1 MPSPPNWYNEEQR
14 AESVQRRRDMSGL
27 QNRVRAK
34 VQEAE
39 ALSARIRQLDRD
51 SEEQKAEIMRWA
63 VVGDE
68 ATRLIIQAEERL
80 SAGQLAQ
87 LKAEINGTEPG
98 QIDLW
103 AKYRESE
110 WRLPKFGAPGPGDE
124 PPPTVPIRD
133 LLQ

>member
-1 MPSPPNWYNEEQR
+1 
-14 AESVQRRRDMSGL
+14 MSDL
-27 QNRVRAK
+27 QHTVRAK

-68 ATRLIIQAEERL
+68 ATRLLIQAEERL

-87 LKAEINGTEPG
+87 LKAEINGLQAG
-98 QIDLW
+98 KIDLW

-110 WRLPKFGAPGPGDE
+110 WRLPRFGAPGPGDE
-124 PPPTVPIRD
+124 PPPMIPIRD
-133 LLQ
+133 LLL